1 MDKSAMYASFFEILL
16 EISASEA
23 SSSNVNNIISSARQV
38 DRMWIKKDGVGITV
52 KESPEISTGEG
63 KWG

>member
-1 MDKSAMYASFFEILL
+1 VD
-16 EISASEA
+16 
-23 SSSNVNNIISSARQV
+23 NVVAPARQV
-38 DRMWIKKDGVGITV
+38 DRMWIKKDGVGITW